1 MFALHLS
8 DLAALPA
15 VHPLRFLFLPVLTGE
30 TVTLSSKID
39 GIGALLSCDDPER
52 LAAILT
58 VATSAPLPGAW
69 YPIRVYEK
77 GKGGWRKW
85 SPTPPPAATE

>member
-1 MFALHLS
+1 MYAIHLS

-15 VHPLRFLFLPVLTGE
+15 FHPLRFLFAPVLTGE
-30 TVTLSSKID
+30 TVNLSSKID
-39 GIGALLSCDDPER
+39 GIGALLSCDDAER

-77 GKGGWRKW
+77 SNGGRWKRF
-85 SPTPPPAATE
+85 PPPPTATE